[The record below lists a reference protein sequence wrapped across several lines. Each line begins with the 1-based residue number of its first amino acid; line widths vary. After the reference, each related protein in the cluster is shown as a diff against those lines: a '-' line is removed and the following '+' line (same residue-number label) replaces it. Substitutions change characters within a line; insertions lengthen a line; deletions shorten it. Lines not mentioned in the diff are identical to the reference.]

1 MRTRINTRLYDPAF
15 MRLALRL
22 AIVAMMVLLASFNA
36 SLDAPTPA
44 YAQDP
49 GEGTDPGAAGGDD
62 IGTGLATLTK
72 IAVDA
77 LIVLAALVM
86 TVGLA
91 FSGVGGQVAAMAG
104 VPHAQAS
111 AIMRI
116 AALVGFFLLTVFT
129 IPLANAIIDNVG
141 RFKSTDAIHIP
152 K

>member
-1 MRTRINTRLYDPAF
+1 MRTRINIRLCNPMF
-15 MRLALRL
+15 ISLALRL

-36 SLDAPTPA
+36 SLDAPAPA

-49 GEGTDPGAAGGDD
+49 GEGTDPGGGGD

-141 RFKSTDAIHIP
+141 SFKSTDAIHIP

>member
-1 MRTRINTRLYDPAF
+1 MRTRINTRLYSPTF

-36 SLDAPTPA
+36 SLDAPA

-49 GEGTDPGAAGGDD
+49 GEGTDPGGGGGGD

-91 FSGVGGQVAAMAG
+91 FSGVGGQMAAMAG

-129 IPLANAIIDNVG
+129 IPLANAVIDNVG
-141 RFKSTDAIHIP
+141 KFKSTDAIHIP

>member
-1 MRTRINTRLYDPAF
+1 MRTRINTRLHDPTF

-36 SLDAPTPA
+36 SLDAPAPA

-49 GEGTDPGAAGGDD
+49 GEGTDPGGGDD

-141 RFKSTDAIHIP
+141 KFKSTDAIHIP

>member
-1 MRTRINTRLYDPAF
+1 MRTRINTRLYDPTF

-36 SLDAPTPA
+36 SLDAPAPA

-49 GEGTDPGAAGGDD
+49 GEGTDPGGGGD

-141 RFKSTDAIHIP
+141 SFKSTDAIHIP

>member
-1 MRTRINTRLYDPAF
+1 MRTRINTRLHDPTF

-36 SLDAPTPA
+36 SLDAPA

-49 GEGTDPGAAGGDD
+49 GEGTDPGGGDD

-141 RFKSTDAIHIP
+141 KFKSTDAIHIP

>member
-1 MRTRINTRLYDPAF
+1 MRTRINTRLYSPTF

-36 SLDAPTPA
+36 SLDAPAPA

-49 GEGTDPGAAGGDD
+49 GEGTDPGGGDD

-141 RFKSTDAIHIP
+141 SFKSTDAIHIP